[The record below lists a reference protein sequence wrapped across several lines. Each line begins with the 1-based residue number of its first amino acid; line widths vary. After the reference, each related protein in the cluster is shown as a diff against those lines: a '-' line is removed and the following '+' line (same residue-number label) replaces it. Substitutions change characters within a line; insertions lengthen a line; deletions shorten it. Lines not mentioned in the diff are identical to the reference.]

1 MVLSDEAEFSYKVT
15 DFYHPDDEGG
25 LVWNDRE
32 IGIEWSGIVGEYKGN
47 ASADGYTL
55 EDKTVLNLS
64 EKNQKWHGLKGIF
77 KF

>member
-1 MVLSDEAEFSYKVT
+1 MM
-15 DFYHPDDEGG
+15 
-25 LVWNDRE
+25 
-32 IGIEWSGIVGEYKGN
+32 IGIEWPGIVGEYKGN

-64 EKNQKWHGLKGIF
+64 EKDLKWHGLKDTF